1 MSKRKLIKHLTK
13 KTNYIIVKNP
23 SYGKKLKGIKIYYEG
38 KKPKRLK
45 KNGSIKFGKH
55 ILETLKSKFEKFHW
69 IITEQTDSIT
79 FEYGIYKVRTSQDLL
94 NLMDKENWNRSR
106 DIKNDIVHNL
116 FSVKFPQ
123 FFEKQNVGVYIPGTL
138 SRIIDSK
145 IVRLLS
151 SEDRTAIVN
160 FLPDFIS
167 SESVGSVNLLKATT
181 EIKTLKELS
190 QHLEKAIS
198 NNQSESWWQNFIKSN
213 ILLIQQGYIKSIEK
227 MNIAV
232 GDTKFPDFSLV
243 THDNYLDILEIKRP
257 NTVLLKKDSSRG
269 NYYWDTELSKGIIQ
283 VENYISNVSTHRDVI
298 RNFLRDKHAIDLQ
311 VLRPRGII
319 LVGDASKLID
329 QKEKDDFRLL
339 SHSLKNITIVTY
351 DELLNRLTNYIQVLE
366 GFGSRFST
374 SHMPKKALV
383 KD

>member
-1 MSKRKLIKHLTK
+1 MFMSKRKLIKHLTK

-106 DIKNDIVHNL
+106 DIKNNIV
-116 FSVKFPQ
+116 
-123 FFEKQNVGVYIPGTL
+123 
-138 SRIIDSK
+138 
-145 IVRLLS
+145 
-151 SEDRTAIVN
+151 
-160 FLPDFIS
+160 
-167 SESVGSVNLLKATT
+167 
-181 EIKTLKELS
+181 
-190 QHLEKAIS
+190 
-198 NNQSESWWQNFIKSN
+198 
-213 ILLIQQGYIKSIEK
+213 LIQQGYIKSIEK